1 MENFGETL
9 RKLRESKNESLE
21 KVASFLSM
29 DKSILKKIE
38 KGQGNVKRDQV
49 VKLAQYF
56 KVSENDLLVSW
67 MSDNLLN
74 NIDDEQLTLK
84 ALKVAEEK
92 IEYRAFLKLD
102 RNKIVSQLK
111 KGLKQFPKIQKAWIY
126 GSFSRQDDGPKSD
139 IDIAFK
145 ADDNLSYF
153 DLAEIQQLLQNKIE
167 RKIDVGFIDAFKPY
181 IFENL
186 KNDLKLIYEKNST
199 IHSLLILFYKP
210 ASTKY
215 FRHCKLLP

>member
-1 MENFGETL
+1 MESFGETI
-9 RKLRESKNESLE
+9 RKLRESKNEPLE
-21 KVASFLSM
+21 KLASFL
-29 DKSILKKIE
+29 DIDQSILKKIE

-74 NIDDEQLTLK
+74 NIVDEQLTLK

-92 IEYRAFLKLD
+92 IEYRAFLKLN

-139 IDIAFK
+139 IDIAIK

-186 KNDLKLIYEKNST
+186 KNDLKLIYEKQS
-199 IHSLLILFYKP
+199 H
-210 ASTKY
+210 
-215 FRHCKLLP
+215 